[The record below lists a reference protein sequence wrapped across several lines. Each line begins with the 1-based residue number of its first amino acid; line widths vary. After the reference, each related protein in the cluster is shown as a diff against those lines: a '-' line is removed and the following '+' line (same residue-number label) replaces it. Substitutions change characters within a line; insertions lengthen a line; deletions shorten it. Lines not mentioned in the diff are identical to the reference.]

1 GCHIFSSCLLHQ
13 YHFVA
18 EPMNWTEA
26 QTFCR
31 QTYTDLATIDN
42 TEEMQQLIN
51 TVPSSHQ
58 TSDVWIGVY
67 SNVSWSW
74 SDGYNGSRADYRDW
88 IKNTPSYSQNCAQ
101 VMISNLWDAPHFV
114 YVSTSMNWSDAQKY
128 CRENYR
134 DLATVRND
142 TENEK
147 LKNLATHGTWAWI
160 GLFREHLSFWSDGSN
175 YSFSNWKGS
184 FNPDMLIGVL
194 CGAAALADSGK
205 WKLSLCGTK
214 LAFVC
219 YSVPPPPVMR
229 KVVKLR
235 IKAKDLGSAD
245 LNDPAV
251 KADILRKL
259 QDRLEAKG
267 VSGVTLKWR
276 EQPDGKV
283 FHKEEKRKKQRRKTE
298 L

>member
-1 GCHIFSSCLLHQ
+1 MMKRILLGVLYLSGCHIFSSCLLHQ

-18 EPMNWTEA
+18 DPMNWTEA
-26 QTFCR
+26 QTYCR
-31 QTYTDLATIDN
+31 QMYTDLATTEN

-51 TVPSSHQ
+51 TVPSSKQ
-58 TSDVWIGVY
+58 TSDVWIGTQQ
-67 SNVSWSW
+67 
-74 SDGYNGSRADYRDW
+74 D
-88 IKNTPSYSQNCAQ
+88 PQ
-101 VMISNLWDAPHFV
+101 FV
-114 YVSTSMNWSDAQKY
+114 VVGTRMNWSDAQKY

-134 DLATVRND
+134 DLATVKNEA
-142 TENEK
+142 ENQK
-147 LKNLATHGTWAWI
+147 LKDLTVHGWWSWI
-160 GLFREHLSFWSDGSN
+160 GLFRENSSYWSDGSN
-175 YSFSNWKGS
+175 YSFSNWKQS
-184 FNPDMLIGVL
+184 FNLDKSIGIL

-214 LAFVC
+214 LPFVC

-235 IKAKDLGSAD
+235 IKAKDLGSDD
-245 LNDPAV
+245 LNDPDV

-267 VSGVTLKWR
+267 VRGVTLKWR
-276 EQPDGKV
+276 EQPDGRV
-283 FHKEEKRKKQRRKTE
+283 FHKEEKKKRKTE